1 MEQRTTKDMNEI
13 MKETIKNAKKT
24 GPGARPRIR
33 LLRVLHHRVPE
44 RHTRSSLR
52 VLSLLG
58 VLLLSAALTGCGA
71 EEPELILVEKS
82 GGKTTSSATE
92 KSGGKTTSSATEKS
106 EGKTDATATT
116 TATTE
121 AAEAEGYT
129 RITMEDAKWYMSERD
144 DFTIVDVRTPSE
156 FREGHI
162 PNAINVPNENIG
174 NTELR
179 QLPDKDRKLLVYCR
193 SGRRSKE
200 AAEKLAKLGYTKVM
214 EFGGIIDWDG
224 EVVTEE

>member
-13 MKETIKNAKKT
+13 MKETVKNAKKT
-24 GPGARPRIR
+24 GPGAHPRIR

-44 RHTRSSLR
+44 RHTRSRLR

-82 GGKTTSSATE
+82 EGKTTSSATE
-92 KSGGKTTSSATEKS
+92 KSD
-106 EGKTDATATT
+106 GKTDATATT

-121 AAEAEGYT
+121 TAEAEGYT

-224 EVVTEE
+224 EVVKEE

>member
-82 GGKTTSSATE
+82 EGKTTSSATE
-92 KSGGKTTSSATEKS
+92 KSD
-106 EGKTDATATT
+106 GKTDATATT

-121 AAEAEGYT
+121 TAEAEGYT

>member
-1 MEQRTTKDMNEI
+1 M
-13 MKETIKNAKKT
+13 
-24 GPGARPRIR
+24 
-33 LLRVLHHRVPE
+33 LC
-44 RHTRSSLR
+44 
-52 VLSLLG
+52 LLG

-82 GGKTTSSATE
+82 
-92 KSGGKTTSSATEKS
+92 
-106 EGKTDATATT
+106 EGKTDATATLA
-116 TATTE
+116 ATTE
-121 AAEAEGYT
+121 TAEAEGYT
-129 RITMEDAKWYMSERD
+129 RITMEDAKWYMSKRD
-144 DFTIVDVRTPSE
+144 DFTIVDVRTPSV

>member
-71 EEPELILVEKS
+71 EEPELILVEN
-82 GGKTTSSATE
+82 
-92 KSGGKTTSSATEKS
+92 SGGKTTSSATEKS

-121 AAEAEGYT
+121 TAEAEGYT

>member
-71 EEPELILVEKS
+71 EEPELILVENS
-82 GGKTTSSATE
+82 GGRPPHLPRRSPEGRPPHLPRRSPRVRRMQPPLQLPPLRLRRRRDIHESPWRMPSGICRNGTISPSWMFVPLRSFE
-92 KSGGKTTSSATEKS
+92 KVISPMPSTFP
-106 EGKTDATATT
+106 
-116 TATTE
+116 
-121 AAEAEGYT
+121 T
-129 RITMEDAKWYMSERD
+129 RISE
-144 DFTIVDVRTPSE
+144 IQ
-156 FREGHI
+156 
-162 PNAINVPNENIG
+162 N
-174 NTELR
+174 
-179 QLPDKDRKLLVYCR
+179 
-193 SGRRSKE
+193 
-200 AAEKLAKLGYTKVM
+200 
-214 EFGGIIDWDG
+214 
-224 EVVTEE
+224 

>member
-52 VLSLLG
+52 VLCLLG

-82 GGKTTSSATE
+82 GGKTTSSAT
-92 KSGGKTTSSATEKS
+92 KKS

-121 AAEAEGYT
+121 TAEAEGYT

>member
-52 VLSLLG
+52 VLCLLG

-71 EEPELILVEKS
+71 EEPELILV
-82 GGKTTSSATE
+82 
-92 KSGGKTTSSATEKS
+92 EKS

-200 AAEKLAKLGYTKVM
+200 AAEKLVKLGYTKVM

>member
-1 MEQRTTKDMNEI
+1 MEQKTTKDMNEI

-82 GGKTTSSATE
+82 E
-92 KSGGKTTSSATEKS
+92 GKTTSSATEKS
-106 EGKTDATATT
+106 EGKTDAAATT

-200 AAEKLAKLGYTKVM
+200 AAEKLAKMGYTKVM

-224 EVVTEE
+224 EVVKEE

>member
-13 MKETIKNAKKT
+13 RRSI
-24 GPGARPRIR
+24 G
-33 LLRVLHHRVPE
+33 LRA
-44 RHTRSSLR
+44 
-52 VLSLLG
+52 LSLLG

-82 GGKTTSSATE
+82 
-92 KSGGKTTSSATEKS
+92 
-106 EGKTDATATT
+106 EGKTDT
-116 TATTE
+116 TATLAATTKT
-121 AAEAEGYT
+121 AEAEGYT

>member
-44 RHTRSSLR
+44 RHTRSRLR

-82 GGKTTSSATE
+82 
-92 KSGGKTTSSATEKS
+92 

-121 AAEAEGYT
+121 TAEAEGYT

-200 AAEKLAKLGYTKVM
+200 AAEKLAKMGYTKVM

>member
-33 LLRVLHHRVPE
+33 LLRVLHHRAPE
-44 RHTRSSLR
+44 RHTRSRHAIGLR
-52 VLSLLG
+52 ALCLLG

-71 EEPELILVEKS
+71 EEPELILVEN
-82 GGKTTSSATE
+82 
-92 KSGGKTTSSATEKS
+92 SGGKTTSSATEKS
-106 EGKTDATATT
+106 EGKTNTTAAT

>member
-1 MEQRTTKDMNEI
+1 MLPVLMYTKANS
-13 MKETIKNAKKT
+13 TPIKNAKKT

-71 EEPELILVEKS
+71 EEPELILVENS

>member
-71 EEPELILVEKS
+71 EEPELILVEN
-82 GGKTTSSATE
+82 
-92 KSGGKTTSSATEKS
+92 SGGKTTSSATEKS

-162 PNAINVPNENIG
+162 PKY
-174 NTELR
+174 
-179 QLPDKDRKLLVYCR
+179 QSY
-193 SGRRSKE
+193 S
-200 AAEKLAKLGYTKVM
+200 
-214 EFGGIIDWDG
+214 
-224 EVVTEE
+224 VVRF

>member
-1 MEQRTTKDMNEI
+1 

-179 QLPDKDRKLLVYCR
+179 QLPDKDRKLL
-193 SGRRSKE
+193 
-200 AAEKLAKLGYTKVM
+200 
-214 EFGGIIDWDG
+214 
-224 EVVTEE
+224 

>member
-13 MKETIKNAKKT
+13 MKETKKNAKKT

-44 RHTRSSLR
+44 RHTRSRHAIGLR

-82 GGKTTSSATE
+82 
-92 KSGGKTTSSATEKS
+92 
-106 EGKTDATATT
+106 EGKTDATATLA
-116 TATTE
+116 ATTE
-121 AAEAEGYT
+121 TAEAEGYT
-129 RITMEDAKWYMSERD
+129 RITMEDAKWYMSKRD
-144 DFTIVDVRTPSE
+144 DYTIVDVRTPSE

>member
-52 VLSLLG
+52 VLCLLG

-71 EEPELILVEKS
+71 EEPELILV
-82 GGKTTSSATE
+82 E

>member
-52 VLSLLG
+52 VLCLLG

-92 KSGGKTTSSATEKS
+92 KS

-121 AAEAEGYT
+121 TAEAEGYT

>member
-52 VLSLLG
+52 MLCLLG

-82 GGKTTSSATE
+82 
-92 KSGGKTTSSATEKS
+92 
-106 EGKTDATATT
+106 EGKTDATATLA
-116 TATTE
+116 ATTE
-121 AAEAEGYT
+121 TAEAEGYT
-129 RITMEDAKWYMSERD
+129 RITMEDAKWYMSKRD
-144 DFTIVDVRTPSE
+144 DFTIVDVRTPSV

>member
-71 EEPELILVEKS
+71 EEPELILVEN
-82 GGKTTSSATE
+82 
-92 KSGGKTTSSATEKS
+92 SGGKTTSSATEKS